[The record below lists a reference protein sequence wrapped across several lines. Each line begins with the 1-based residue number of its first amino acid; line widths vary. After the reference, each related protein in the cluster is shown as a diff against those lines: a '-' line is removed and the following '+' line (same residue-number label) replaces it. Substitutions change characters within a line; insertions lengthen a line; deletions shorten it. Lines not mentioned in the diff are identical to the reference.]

1 MHTLLWILFSCFI
14 GGLLSVTAAALVT
27 MNTRTHLVSHL
38 VSYAVGAMLGA
49 VFLEIL
55 PHAFKLTNHIET
67 TTFVVLFGILLFFVL
82 EKLLLWRHCHGDH
95 CEVHD
100 VHQDSHASKNHQHSH
115 DAGRSGSMIMVGDLF
130 HNFVDGILIGS
141 AFMVSTSVGIVTALA
156 IIAHEIPQEVHHCKR
171 HGRCRC

>member
-55 PHAFKLTNHIET
+55 PHAFKLTNHIEAT
-67 TTFVVLFGILLFFVL
+67 PLSFY
-82 EKLLLWRHCHGDH
+82 
-95 CEVHD
+95 
-100 VHQDSHASKNHQHSH
+100 
-115 DAGRSGSMIMVGDLF
+115 
-130 HNFVDGILIGS
+130 S
-141 AFMVSTSVGIVTALA
+141 AFFYFLCWKNYCYGVTVMATIAKCMMCIKTAMLLQ
-156 IIAHEIPQEVHHCKR
+156 IINIPMMQDEAVA
-171 HGRCRC
+171 